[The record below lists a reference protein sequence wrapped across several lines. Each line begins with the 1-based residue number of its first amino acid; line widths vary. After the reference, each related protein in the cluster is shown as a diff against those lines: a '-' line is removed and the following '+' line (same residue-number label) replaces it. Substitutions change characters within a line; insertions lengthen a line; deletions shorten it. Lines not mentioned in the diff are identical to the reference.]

1 MFTFPPPPFPVSCS
15 WIRHPTLSDLYA
27 RHLDFKIMMRFYK
40 KLHKMYRSINTQPQP
55 IITTCFL
62 LPCRFRKRHICIT
75 VLPHQLTPW
84 QTSVEA
90 ATPRNKIQG
99 RREAS
104 IWKDGTYPATS
115 GPASERFQGGYF
127 SLNISNHRNGASSSK
142 GSGSCGSTKEQERLH
157 QFRFKLNPEK
167 PFFLVWSISTFS
179 PPCFFHLSFRQAGQY
194 LC

>member
-1 MFTFPPPPFPVSCS
+1 MQNVKSGKSGMFTFPPPPFPVSCS

-40 KLHKMYRSINTQPQP
+40 KNCLKCTDLLTLSLNLSSQPA
-55 IITTCFL
+55 FYSL
-62 LPCRFRKRHICIT
+62 AALFRKRHICIT
-75 VLPHQLTPW
+75 ALPHQLTPW

-127 SLNISNHRNGASSSK
+127 SLNISIFTEMAPARPRDLGRVDQPRSKKGFTSSDSNWILK
-142 GSGSCGSTKEQERLH
+142 NLL
-157 QFRFKLNPEK
+157 F
-167 PFFLVWSISTFS
+167 
-179 PPCFFHLSFRQAGQY
+179 
-194 LC
+194 

>member
-1 MFTFPPPPFPVSCS
+1 MQNVKSGKSGMFTFPPPPFPVSCS

-62 LPCRFRKRHICIT
+62 LPCRFIKRHICIT

-84 QTSVEA
+84 RTSVEA

-127 SLNISNHRNGASSSK
+127 SLNISKIPEMAPARPWDLGRVDQPRSKKGFTSSDSNWILK
-142 GSGSCGSTKEQERLH
+142 NLL
-157 QFRFKLNPEK
+157 F
-167 PFFLVWSISTFS
+167 
-179 PPCFFHLSFRQAGQY
+179 
-194 LC
+194 